1 MSLVELRRYRS
12 RMDGEIARTFL
23 ESHGLH
29 SVLFDAET
37 QGYIDGLSADV
48 RLMVLDEDQ
57 EDALAALDDV
67 SPSTDAPPAPG

>member
-1 MSLVELRRYRS
+1 MSLIELRRYRS

-23 ESHGLH
+23 ESYGLQ

-48 RLMVLDEDQ
+48 RLMVLDEDRD
-57 EDALAALDDV
+57 EALAALDGV
-67 SPSTDAPPAPG
+67 SPSTDAPPAQG

>member
-1 MSLVELRRYRS
+1 MSLVELRRFRS

-29 SVLFDAET
+29 AVLFDADN

-48 RLMVLDEDQ
+48 RLMVLDEDR
-57 EDALAALDDV
+57 EEALAALDGV
-67 SPSTDAPPAPG
+67 NPAADAPPAPG

>member
-1 MSLVELRRYRS
+1 MSLVELRRFRS

-29 SVLFDAET
+29 AVLFDADS

-48 RLMVLDEDQ
+48 RLMVLDEDR
-57 EDALAALDDV
+57 EEALTALDDIH
-67 SPSTDAPPAPG
+67 PAADAPPAPG

>member
-1 MSLVELRRYRS
+1 VSLIELRRYRS

-23 ESHGLH
+23 GSHGLH

-48 RLMVLDEDQ
+48 RLMVLVEDRDE
-57 EDALAALDDV
+57 ALAALDDV
-67 SPSTDAPPAPG
+67 SPSTDAPPGPG

>member
-1 MSLVELRRYRS
+1 MSLVELRRFRS

-29 SVLFDAET
+29 AVLFDADS

-48 RLMVLDEDQ
+48 RLMVLDEDR
-57 EDALAALDDV
+57 EEALAALDGV
-67 SPSTDAPPAPG
+67 NPAADAPPAPG